1 MIPPTI
7 PAMIPEKSGAP
18 DARAIPRQSGTATKN
33 TTILAGMSLLS
44 SLNMFLDSIFNYF
57 LFYNTTKIVLLF

>member
-18 DARAIPRQSGTATKN
+18 DARAIPRHSGTATKN
-33 TTILAGMSLLS
+33 TTILAGRSLLS
-44 SLNMFLDSIFNYF
+44 SLNMFLDSIFNSFSF
-57 LFYNTTKIVLLF
+57 L